1 MAHAEMRRQ
10 EILLATATRKRR
22 CIIVGRNLGYISFST
37 WRIYINYAEEDAH
50 TENIAYNDDKQHRCY
65 LLIAAPAPPSRLIIY
80 HLVIATRLIV
90 MDSCSNG
97 PIIVPFV
104 ILRAGSSLYRD
115 LSGLICHHLVF
126 IIR

>member
-1 MAHAEMRRQ
+1 MTRRLRRVPAAGWLAQ
-10 EILLATATRKRR
+10 ESLQAGLSS
-22 CIIVGRNLGYISFST
+22 NLG
-37 WRIYINYAEEDAH
+37 
-50 TENIAYNDDKQHRCY
+50 
-65 LLIAAPAPPSRLIIY
+65 LLAPAPPSRLIIY

>member
-1 MAHAEMRRQ
+1 MLVVTWVIFHLAHGAF
-10 EILLATATRKRR
+10 
-22 CIIVGRNLGYISFST
+22 IS
-37 WRIYINYAEEDAH
+37 IMQGKML
-50 TENIAYNDDKQHRCY
+50 TEKNIAYNDDKQHRCY
-65 LLIAAPAPPSRLIIY
+65 LLIAAVLPAPPARLIIY

-104 ILRAGSSLYRD
+104 ILRAGRPLYRD
-115 LSGLICHHLVF
+115 LSGLICHHLVL

>member
-1 MAHAEMRRQ
+1 MQGKMLRE
-10 EILLATATRKRR
+10 KN
-22 CIIVGRNLGYISFST
+22 V
-37 WRIYINYAEEDAH
+37 
-50 TENIAYNDDKQHRCY
+50 AYNDDKQHRCY
-65 LLIAAPAPPSRLIIY
+65 LLIAAVLPWLIIY

-104 ILRAGSSLYRD
+104 ILEAGRPLYRD
-115 LSGLICHHLVF
+115 LSGLICHHLVL